1 MLRLLLLCA
10 FSGAAAAA
18 EFIGITAAV
27 EGQVI
32 RVSSTSGAP
41 TGPIESGTQV
51 FEGDVLSVSDGGRA
65 QVMLK
70 DQTTFTLGSG
80 AEMKIDEFVF
90 GTANDSLNANITKG
104 AFRFV
109 SGKIAKTGPDA
120 MTVDLPS
127 AVIGV
132 RGTQVA
138 GLLDENGE
146 GDVVLIGPG
155 PNSFGVTPGAITVA
169 NDFGTQD
176 VLRGGFAVGIS
187 PNTAPTAPVPA
198 PAELLERVEQAVQ
211 ELAGEEIAEEVATEL
226 ADPQTVAL
234 LEALVEAGVEG
245 PDDATNSVDVLAV
258 VLGSETAEE
267 VAGYGIGFTG
277 EALYLLSQ
285 YEGEIGDNP
294 PPGPTLSELTNA
306 GLVGSYRYS
315 ASNVNMTVVD
325 NNGDPVASDNAGSFN
340 STTTVNFDTDTLRS
354 VIDGRVERIDLS
366 ANNSAS
372 FDFDFDQSAPLSRLL
387 DGQNGV
393 AFVAQGQD
401 QDLSDNDFTLAPM
414 PAPPVDLSS
423 SNPNEHTTQAMVNDA
438 TNSFF
443 TDTNSNGI
451 LDTGEGP
458 AQTMVISNFSS
469 DSTPLATESLMGSLS
484 GSFVNL
490 NGDTGVLGVVNV
502 TFETVEN
509 NTTITNL
516 GGTGV
521 SVRTPE

>member
-1 MLRLLLLCA
+1 MLRLLIMCA

-18 EFIGITAAV
+18 DFIGVTAAV
-27 EGQVI
+27 EGQVT

-211 ELAGEEIAEEVATEL
+211 ELAGEEIAEEVAAEL

-245 PDDATNSVDVLAV
+245 PDEVTNNAAALAV
-258 VLGSETAEE
+258 ILGAELGS
-267 VAGYGIGFTG
+267 
-277 EALYLLSQ
+277 ALADQGVNFSADALALLANFEDLDQ
-285 YEGEIGDNP
+285 Q
-294 PPGPTLSELTNA
+294 PPGPSVADLINSPLT
-306 GLVGSYRYS
+306 GSYRYT
-315 ASNVNMTVVD
+315 ANNVTMT
-325 NNGDPVASDNAGSFN
+325 PSDNQGGIGPAIDPAASGSFD
-340 STTTVNFDTDTLRS
+340 STVIYDFATDQVDVAVNGS
-354 VIDGRVERIDLS
+354 VGNMSVGGSDGR
-366 ANNSAS
+366 ANFNFS
-372 FDFDFDQSAPLSRLL
+372 FTGTSDFSQ
-387 DGQNGV
+387 
-393 AFVAQGQD
+393 
-401 QDLSDNDFTLAPM
+401 
-414 PAPPVDLSS
+414 LSS
-423 SNPNEHTTQAMVNDA
+423 SAGAPNTSSYVSNASYTGGL
-438 TNSFF
+438 S
-443 TDTNSNGI
+443 DTNNVVLTPETGPGAVNTFDNNAVLSISDYTTTGTPAANGMI
-451 LDTGEGP
+451 FGSLNGGLSSLETFGDINAINVTI
-458 AQTMVISNFSS
+458 QTVEDDGISNATTLS
-469 DSTPLATESLMGSLS
+469 D
-484 GSFVNL
+484 
-490 NGDTGVLGVVNV
+490 
-502 TFETVEN
+502 
-509 NTTITNL
+509 L

-521 SVRTPE
+521 SVKSPE